1 MSANFWK
8 GSQCASWM
16 LDEAVLDRAKA
27 KDASFL
33 SADNQTAL
41 TYLFAD
47 VIRSLGDELKLRQQ
61 VVATATIYFKRF
73 YHKNSWTSI
82 QPYLMAQTCIYLATK
97 VEECGPIQARRVQAV
112 GGKIADKFLPLVL
125 QPRGAVFHTTEI
137 IECEFFLVQA
147 MECCLIVFHPYRSLV
162 EYATESKTADRE
174 SPRSHAHLFS
184 PCRDHLQFIC

>member
-112 GGKIADKFLPLVL
+112 GGKIVRA
-125 QPRGAVFHTTEI
+125 
-137 IECEFFLVQA
+137 
-147 MECCLIVFHPYRSLV
+147 SLLLRPQ
-162 EYATESKTADRE
+162 SPP
-174 SPRSHAHLFS
+174 PRSVILS
-184 PCRDHLQFIC
+184 PLRRTAVALYVRGSECYRLANLWLRLPGHVPLSPDSPLPRLATLE